1 MYIGSYFLFIKEKKV
16 TKVEHSYTPINP
28 TMRSAS
34 SSTLN
39 IFQQKLLILRFK
51 NISML
56 TEYLSAAMHKA
67 HYEVLPDDK
76 VYYGEV
82 PGFEGVYATA
92 KTLEECREEL
102 LATLED
108 WLLLSIHKNLPV
120 PIVDNISL
128 EVKSVA

>member
-1 MYIGSYFLFIKEKKV
+1 VYRSFFDFLNLSQCNILSTKAFNFKV
-16 TKVEHSYTPINP
+16 Q
-28 TMRSAS
+28 
-34 SSTLN
+34 N
-39 IFQQKLLILRFK
+39 IF
-51 NISML
+51 ML

-67 HYEVLPDDK
+67 HYELLPDDK

-82 PGFEGVYATA
+82 PGFEGVYATGT
-92 KTLEECREEL
+92 TLEECREEL

-120 PIVDNISL
+120 PVVDNISL